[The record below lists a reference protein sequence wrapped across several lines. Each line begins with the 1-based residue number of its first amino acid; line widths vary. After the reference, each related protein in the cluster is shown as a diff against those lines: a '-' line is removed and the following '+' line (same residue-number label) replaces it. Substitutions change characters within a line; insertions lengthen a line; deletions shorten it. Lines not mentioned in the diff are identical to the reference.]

1 MKSNRHKKT
10 PSVRAQGVSGNESN
24 YQERNVM
31 ANNSTAVTVD
41 NLPAISHAG
50 RPVVTTAL
58 LAKLYGS
65 EAAHLIKNFQR
76 NTDRF
81 VAGKHFHKLEGADL
95 KDLKNSMSKRH
106 AVDGTPEIIGS
117 KAKSVILWTE
127 RGAARHAKMLD
138 TDEAWE
144 VFEKLED
151 SYFGK
156 APALAIEHK
165 SELLSPAHQRHIQNR
180 VAELAGMDRKKYP
193 AVWRG
198 IKDHFQVGTYKDIP
212 DSQYPAVCAFMLCK
226 PLEGEIPTARVIEEA
241 APSALELWDFNSPI
255 SALAARR
262 DDMMTMRNSERAWLD
277 VSLHDLRDIRGEGTP
292 LETLLWSL
300 DKAGFDIGGAW
311 WELRTYRNK
320 LQEFTSTVRGL
331 NRLVEDPKRYAVN
344 PAGGI

>member
-1 MKSNRHKKT
+1 M
-10 PSVRAQGVSGNESN
+10 
-24 YQERNVM
+24 
-31 ANNSTAVTVD
+31 NNSTAVTVD
-41 NLPAISHAG
+41 NLPAITHAG

-58 LAKLYGS
+58 LAKLYGTDD
-65 EAAHLIKNFQR
+65 HNIIKNYIS
-76 NTDRF
+76 NDGRF
-81 VAGKHFHKLEGADL
+81 VAGKHFHKLEGPEL
-95 KDLKNSMSKRH
+95 KDFKDKVTQSDVVNKR
-106 AVDGTPEIIGS
+106 
-117 KAKSVILWTE
+117 AKHLILWTE

-156 APALAIEHK
+156 AAVLAIEYK
-165 SELLSPAHQRHIQNR
+165 PEPLSPAHQRHIQNR

-226 PLEGEIPTARVIEEA
+226 PIDGEIPTAKVIEQA
-241 APSALELWDFNSPI
+241 TPSALELWDFNSPI
-255 SALAARR
+255 STLAARR
-262 DDMMTMRNSERAWLD
+262 DDMMTVRNSERAWLD

-320 LQEFTSTVRGL
+320 LQELTSSVKGL